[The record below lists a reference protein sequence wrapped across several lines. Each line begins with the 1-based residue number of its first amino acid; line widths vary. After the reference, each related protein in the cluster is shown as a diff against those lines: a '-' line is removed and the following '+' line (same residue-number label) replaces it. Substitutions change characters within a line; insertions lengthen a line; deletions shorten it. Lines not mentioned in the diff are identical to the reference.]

1 MKLEDILQ
9 DPAAVYAK
17 PQDVIGDANL
27 SNEEKCK
34 VLAQWEY
41 DAEELQ
47 TATAENMPGP
57 NDSLLDDILVVKKQL
72 NCDASK

>member
-9 DPAAVYAK
+9 DPAEVYDK
-17 PQDVIGDANL
+17 PQDVVNDSNL

-57 NDSLLDDILVVKKQL
+57 DDSLLDDILAAMKQL
-72 NCDASK
+72 HCKD

>member
-9 DPAAVYAK
+9 DPAEVYAN
-17 PQDVIGDANL
+17 PQELLDDSSL
-27 SNEEKCK
+27 TEEEKCK
-34 VLAQWEY
+34 VLKQWAY

-57 NDSLLDDILVVKKQL
+57 DDSMLDDILAAKKKL
-72 NCDASK
+72 NCK

>member
-9 DPAAVYAK
+9 DPAEVYNK
-17 PQDVIGDANL
+17 PQEVLADGNL
-27 SNEEKCK
+27 SDEEKCK
-34 VLAQWEY
+34 VLAQWKY

-57 NDSLLDDILVVKKQL
+57 DDSLLDDILDARKKL
-72 NCDASK
+72 NCKD